1 MTHIAMRTAL
11 TGVMAAAV
19 MGSGLALAPNAEAAT
34 SLKAKALTTAIAQI
48 GDPYKWGATG
58 PNAFDCSGLIYYSY
72 KVHNKTLPRT
82 AQQQYNKVQHVSPS
96 NRQPGDLVFIG
107 YSSSSIYHVGIYK
120 GWKDGKGWMV
130 NANTGAYRGRKVVNA
145 PVSEYTV
152 GSPRAYYGRVS
163 G

>member
-1 MTHIAMRTAL
+1 MTNIALRTAL
-11 TGVMAAAV
+11 TGIMAAAV

-34 SLKAKALTTAIAQI
+34 SLKVKALTTAIAQI
-48 GDPYKWGATG
+48 GDPYRLGYEG
-58 PNAFDCSGLIYYSY
+58 PTYFDCSGLIKYSY
-72 KVHNKTLPRT
+72 KAHGKYLPHN
-82 AQQQYNKVQHVSPS
+82 AQKQYNSVQHISPS

-107 YSSSSIYHVGIYK
+107 YSPSSIYHVGIYK

-130 NANTGAYRGRKVVNA
+130 NANTGSYRGRKVVNA
-145 PVSEYTV
+145 PISEYTV